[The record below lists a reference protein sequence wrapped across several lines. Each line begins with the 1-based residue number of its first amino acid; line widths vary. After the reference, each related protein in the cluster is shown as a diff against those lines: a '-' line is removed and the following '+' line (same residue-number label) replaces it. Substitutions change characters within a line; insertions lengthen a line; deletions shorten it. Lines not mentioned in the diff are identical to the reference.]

1 MRLWKVVLKTYWWL
15 WVIYT
20 VSVIAA
26 LWQLSPVNTDTIYRV
41 SVTIGIISGLLDMM
55 SPYIFSRKGEW
66 YRVGMSIFTYIT
78 YQLLHG
84 LFLSI
89 VPTFI
94 ILLHGDFTSTLLLI
108 SISLLVAITISS
120 GISVTALLLTRMGI
134 QPSMTL
140 VILSIFLIYN
150 IPTISSAAAGIG
162 MWLYLLLIG
171 IYIGFLFIIFR
182 EVEGYD
188 RG

>member
-55 SPYIFSRKGEW
+55 SPYIFSQRGEW
-66 YRVGMSIFTYIT
+66 YRVSMSVFTYTT

-89 VPTFI
+89 VPTFM
-94 ILLHGDFTSTLLLI
+94 ILLHSDLTSALLFL

-120 GISVTALLLTRMGI
+120 GISVIALLLTRMGI
-134 QPSMTL
+134 QPSMIL
-140 VILSIFLIYN
+140 VILSILLIYN
-150 IPTISSAAAGIG
+150 IPTISRAATGIG
-162 MWLYLLLIG
+162 IWLYPLLLG
-171 IYIGFLFIIFR
+171 IYIVLLFFIFR
-182 EVEGYD
+182 EVEGHD